1 MEISKTKEQFHKL
14 IDSINNESLLAS
26 FFNLFNSQIRRTQ
39 GQLWAS
45 LTKEEQTELL
55 SSYDESFDDR
65 NLTGHDLVKKHFT
78 R

>member
-14 IDSINNESLLAS
+14 IDSVNNERLLES

-39 GQLWAS
+39 GQLWES

-55 SSYDESFDDR
+55 SSYDESFEDS
-65 NLTGHDLVKKHFT
+65 NLIAHDLVKKQFS
-78 R
+78 